1 MIESMKIEPGH
12 LETRMMAWAAE
23 AGVIARRHYRQ
34 TGELRFKEGKQAVT
48 EADLEIEM
56 MLRKRIIEEYPADG
70 IVGEELGSDYEGVGA
85 VGRSGRSWHLDPVD
99 GTLNFALGL
108 PGFCTSLALMDGD
121 RVLAGCVYQPMMEDG
136 FTATLGHGAR
146 LNGDPISVSG
156 RSRMSD
162 AVIGTQFKK
171 NGRFIRNPQLLQAMF
186 LETMKIRKVGA
197 IALELAR
204 VAAGSYDALVGSFKG
219 PIHSH
224 DVAAGLLLIRE
235 AGGRISDHRGRDYM
249 PGGPDLVATN
259 GLVHDE
265 LIDLIARFPLSD

>member
-1 MIESMKIEPGH
+1 MIESMKFEPGN
-12 LETRMMAWAAE
+12 LEARMSAWAEE
-23 AGVIARRHYRQ
+23 AGVIARHHYRQ
-34 TGELRFKEGKQAVT
+34 TGELRFKSGKEAVT
-48 EADLEIEM
+48 EADLEIER
-56 MLRKRIIEEYPADG
+56 MLRKRIAEEFPADG
-70 IVGEELGSDYEGVGA
+70 IVGEELGSDYEGVAA
-85 VGRSGRSWHLDPVD
+85 VGPSGRSWHLDPVD

-108 PGFCTSLALMDGD
+108 PGFCTSLALMEGD
-121 RVLAGCVYQPMMEDG
+121 RVLAACVYQPMLKDG
-136 FTATLGHGAR
+136 FTATLGSGAR
-146 LNGDPISVSG
+146 LNGKPIAVSK

-204 VAAGSYDALVGSFKG
+204 VASGSYDALVASFKD

-235 AGGRISDHRGRDYM
+235 AGGRISDHRGRDYV

-259 GLVHDE
+259 GLIHDQ
-265 LIDLIARFPLSD
+265 LINLIARFPLSD

>member
-1 MIESMKIEPGH
+1 MS
-12 LETRMMAWAAE
+12 AWAEE

-34 TGELRFKEGKQAVT
+34 TGELRFKSGKEAVT
-48 EADLEIEM
+48 EADLEIER
-56 MLRKRIIEEYPADG
+56 MLRKRIAEEFPADG
-70 IVGEELGSDYEGVGA
+70 IVGEELGSDYGGVPA
-85 VGRSGRSWHLDPVD
+85 VGPSGRSWHLDPVD

-108 PGFCTSLALMDGD
+108 PGFCTSLALMEGG
-121 RVLAGCVYQPMMEDG
+121 RVLAACVYQPMLKDG
-136 FTATLGHGAR
+136 FTSTLGSGSR
-146 LNGDPISVSG
+146 LNGKPIAVSK

-204 VAAGSYDALVGSFKG
+204 VASGSYDALIGSFKG

-235 AGGRISDHRGRDYM
+235 AGGRISDHRGRDYVQ
-249 PGGPDLVATN
+249 GGPDLVATN
-259 GLVHDE
+259 GLIHDQ
-265 LIDLIARFPLSD
+265 LINLIARFPLSG

>member
-1 MIESMKIEPGH
+1 MIEFLNFDPEQ
-12 LETRMMAWAAE
+12 LESRMSAWAAE
-23 AGVIARRHYRQ
+23 AGIIARGHYRK
-34 TGELRFKEGKQAVT
+34 TGELRFKSGKQAVT
-48 EADLEIEM
+48 EADLEIEK
-56 MLRKRIIEEYPADG
+56 MLRRRIGEEFPDDG
-70 IVGEELGSDYEGVGA
+70 IVGEELGSDYEGTGA
-85 VGRSGRSWHLDPVD
+85 VGSSGRSWHLDPVD

-108 PGFCTSLALMDGD
+108 PGFCTSVALMEGD
-121 RVLAGCVYQPMMEDG
+121 RVLAACVFQPMMDDG

-146 LNGDPISVSG
+146 LNGEALSVS
-156 RSRMSD
+156 RRDRLAD

-171 NGRFIRNPQLLQAMF
+171 DGRFLQNPLLLQAMF
-186 LETMKIRKVGA
+186 METMKVRKVGA

-204 VAAGSYDALVGSFKG
+204 VASGSYDALVASFKG

-235 AGGRISDHRGRDYM
+235 AGGRVSNHRGRDYV

-265 LIDLIARFPLSD
+265 LIDMIARFPLPD